1 MDAKQE
7 LFASLA
13 ALAPECIME
22 IGAVLDG
29 YSVCREDMGGAIT
42 DRIAA
47 YLSARRID
55 GLAVRTI
62 ENYRKGLASFAAGTD
77 KPVGLISAD
86 DIRRYLGYLAD
97 ERHLRRT
104 SLQAHINILRAFFSW
119 LSAEDLI
126 ERNPMRKIRSLRVD
140 KCGLRHPMKP
150 EELERLREACATPRE
165 RALVEFF
172 AATGCRLSEAAGL
185 SAEAVDLRARCAEV
199 LGKGNKTRTVYLS
212 VRAACLLRMYL
223 DGRKGGEA
231 LFAGTRAPYAPLGT
245 RAMERIVQCA
255 GERAGLPY
263 RVHPHLLRHTFATQ
277 ALSAGMDITVIQ
289 RLLGHEDIGTT
300 QIYAEVSQETVRRA
314 YDKFV
319 A

>member
-1 MDAKQE
+1 MDAKRE
-7 LFASLA
+7 LFAALA
-13 ALAPECIME
+13 ALAPEHVME
-22 IGAVLDG
+22 IGSVLDR
-29 YSVCREDMGGAIT
+29 YSVCREDMAGALPGRVT
-42 DRIAA
+42 A

-55 GLAVRTI
+55 GLAARTI
-62 ENYRKGLASFAAGTD
+62 DNYRKGLLSFAARVD

-86 DIRRYLGYLAD
+86 DIRCYLGYLAD
-97 ERHLRRT
+97 ERRLKRT
-104 SLQAHINILRAFFSW
+104 SLQAHIDILRAFFSW
-119 LSAEDLI
+119 LSVEDLI

-165 RALVEFF
+165 RALIEFF

-199 LGKGNKTRTVYLS
+199 LGKGSKTRTVYFS
-212 VRAACLLRMYL
+212 VRAACLLRIYL
-223 DGRKGGEA
+223 DGRKGGDA
-231 LFAGTRAPYAPLGT
+231 LFAGSKAPYRPLGT
-245 RAMERIVQCA
+245 RTIEHIVQCA

-277 ALSAGMDITVIQ
+277 ALSAGMDITAIQ
-289 RLLGHEDIGTT
+289 KLLGHEDVSTT
-300 QIYAEVSQETVRRA
+300 QIYAEVSQESVRRA